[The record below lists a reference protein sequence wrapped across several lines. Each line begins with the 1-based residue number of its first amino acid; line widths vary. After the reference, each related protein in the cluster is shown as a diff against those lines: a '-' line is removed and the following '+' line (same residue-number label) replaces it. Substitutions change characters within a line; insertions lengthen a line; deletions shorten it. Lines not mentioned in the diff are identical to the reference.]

1 MWGKFGDRA
10 RLDRQPTGTHPSTQE
25 ENHPG
30 PNPAWSVLPR
40 PNLGPPIIKTILIL
54 SKHFFLISLYI
65 SLSLSF
71 PICSPLPYSFQ
82 NLFLLPSLFA
92 RVWLSAT
99 SPSQTCGLM
108 QIQFRYD
115 VYASCRTLPSTV
127 VFVWSIMS
135 QTQSVAICATCS
147 SASATSKEP
156 HMLKMMQALA
166 FGQEIQWFWP
176 FGP

>member
-1 MWGKFGDRA
+1 METELASVDNPPR
-10 RLDRQPTGTHPSTQE
+10 THPSTQE

-30 PNPAWSVLPR
+30 PNPAWSVLAKQ
-40 PNLGPPIIKTILIL
+40 NLGPPIIKTIVIL
-54 SKHFFLISLYI
+54 SKHFSDLSLY
-65 SLSLSF
+65 LSLSMF
-71 PICSPLPYSFQ
+71 SPPLLFQ
-82 NLFLLPSLFA
+82 NLFVDRVFS

-99 SPSQTCGLM
+99 SPSQTCGLI

-115 VYASCRTLPSTV
+115 FDASCRTLPSTV